1 MFEAVLLL
9 RLGVAV
15 PEAPLLAIAI
25 SYRFVV
31 SLADLLGAF
40 TARLDQRTKP

>member
-1 MFEAVLLL
+1 LLL

-25 SYRFVV
+25 SYRLVV

-40 TARLDQRTKP
+40 TARLDQGPNP